1 LPQFGVT
8 LKFLPDEL
16 AFDHAWAMLPLL
28 GNFLHRLLGCRRSD
42 ARKTTYQRGLIV
54 GQGRN
59 RFSPKFD
66 SDCGAT
72 ADQRR
77 RSTAVNAGAASGR
90 TAACRS
96 IEVHDLA
103 IENGLTGQHSAM
115 PSQSAGKDL

>member
-1 LPQFGVT
+1 MPQFGVT

-16 AFDHAWAMLPLL
+16 AFDHAGPCYRYSAIFYIASWVVAA
-28 GNFLHRLLGCRRSD
+28 RD

-96 IEVHDLA
+96 IDVHDLA